1 MYLFCPCGCQC
12 TSLPWS
18 VKELLC
24 IAQDVLVYRRGSSD
38 RWDWIMCWSM
48 EKILA
53 RSCTVSCRLHY
64 WQSLTIRLISSNFF
78 FFKLHFSSPP
88 TDIFSAS
95 CPYVMILKLLLAVKK
110 PIAARSAWDPVILK
124 FMHLHLLEY
133 CLHDLMPNEIPLEL
147 FLVVLQWHISTWV
160 SKQQHFTRTM
170 KFLWFVFELW
180 ILI

>member
-1 MYLFCPCGCQC
+1 MNTLLLNLFAHATLLFPSLPDTMFYFSKLVISNTVTYSLNEVSLQGFLCNMLLLRKESLNCSSGQKMYLFCPCGCQC

-78 FFKLHFSSPP
+78 FLNY
-88 TDIFSAS
+88 TSAHH
-95 CPYVMILKLLLAVKK
+95 PLIY
-110 PIAARSAWDPVILK
+110 
-124 FMHLHLLEY
+124 FLHLV
-133 CLHDLMPNEIPLEL
+133 LMS
-147 FLVVLQWHISTWV
+147 WY
-160 SKQQHFTRTM
+160 
-170 KFLWFVFELW
+170 
-180 ILI
+180 